1 MDLILVFLGIIL
13 VIVLYYFLSSGETT
27 VLSNKLDLSI
37 RQTPIPKEKISEPSS
52 RKYSYEMWLYGYNFN
67 ASSNFIVSRASSSG
81 SGKNI
86 GLKFDT
92 SSPKLMLE
100 YTATATGVTSI
111 KTVPI
116 TDNFPLQTWTHL
128 IVSVDDKYIDIY
140 MNGKLIKSIQDSI
153 ETPSATATIDYGI
166 VNCYLAKLSRSVL
179 PTDPQTAWDKYSAGN
194 GENPFAKYL
203 SSFGL
208 TMTLQK
214 NNQDYSKVT
223 LF

>member
-37 RQTPIPKEKISEPSS
+37 PQTSIPKEKISEPSS

-67 ASSNFIVSRASSSG
+67 ASSNYIVSRTSSS

-194 GENPFAKYL
+194 GENPFSKYL

-208 TMTLQK
+208 TMTLKK
-214 NNQDYSKVT
+214 NDQDYSKVT

>member
-1 MDLILVFLGIIL
+1 MDLILVILGIIL
-13 VIVLYYFLSSGETT
+13 IIVLYYFLSSSGTT

-37 RQTPIPKEKISEPSS
+37 PQTSIPKEKISEPSS

-67 ASSNFIVSRASSSG
+67 GSSNHIVSRASSS

-92 SSPKLMLE
+92 SSPKLILE
-100 YTATATGVTSI
+100 YTATGAT
-111 KTVPI
+111 KTIPI

-140 MNGKLIKSIQDSI
+140 MNGKLIKSVQDSSI

-194 GENPFAKYL
+194 GENPFSKYL
-203 SSFGL
+203 SNFGL